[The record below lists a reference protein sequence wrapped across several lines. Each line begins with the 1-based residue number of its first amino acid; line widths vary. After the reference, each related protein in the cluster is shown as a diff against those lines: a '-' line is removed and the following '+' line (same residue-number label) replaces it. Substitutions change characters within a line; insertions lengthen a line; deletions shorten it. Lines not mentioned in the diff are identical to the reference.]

1 MLIFM
6 HSDWLYKF
14 YNQSECLKIS
24 VAQIYAEKL
33 FIVLGPGVVIY
44 GRSGL
49 YNIVHIGNDRSS

>member
-33 FIVLGPGVVIY
+33 FIGLGPEANIINIL
-44 GRSGL
+44 RS
-49 YNIVHIGNDRSS
+49 